1 MTTSPRR
8 DGSELLDRIVP
19 LWRET
24 LPSTVPRV
32 YFDRFIARN
41 RDELIRRF
49 DALAGTPHVRP
60 RAGREAVKA
69 LDRRL
74 GFMPKRVRVG
84 NISYHSATWVAH
96 EEEIEIMFQSDRT
109 EKGEATMILHAAP
122 RVDDELDIRGTLQ
135 NEDGETVCSF
145 DWEVIPHRELILLRE
160 TLLARWFHVTTT
172 PERRMA
178 PSMLEALA
186 VLRAEEDASNGPEQ
200 THPWTGV
207 HDLTR
212 DALIARGLA
221 DVLVTPGRPPH
232 YQTTPAGRQRLAETN
247 TLVTHHL
254 DLAAIARE
262 EARMG
267 AKLRAGRDQEEGAF
281 TESLQRGMAH
291 EASHGRTGWNAR
303 STVFKNLDTDPHFY
317 DKRPPASG
325 PRFTPAIVY
334 PLKFSNQSLANLF
347 SKLGGSNMPAR
358 LHVGGYDFDRTSVTI
373 DEIGFVLVVYRTAA
387 RDNPRT
393 VTLANGIETKPF
405 IPGPL
410 VVFLTPKGTEAIF
423 SIELQ
428 RHDGHQVV
436 SSNWVK
442 GSIESILGLTS
453 AEVMDLVGL
462 EKPKTQH
469 A

>member
-1 MTTSPRR
+1 
-8 DGSELLDRIVP
+8 
-19 LWRET
+19 
-24 LPSTVPRV
+24 
-32 YFDRFIARN
+32 
-41 RDELIRRF
+41 
-49 DALAGTPHVRP
+49 
-60 RAGREAVKA
+60 
-69 LDRRL
+69 
-74 GFMPKRVRVG
+74 
-84 NISYHSATWVAH
+84 
-96 EEEIEIMFQSDRT
+96 
-109 EKGEATMILHAAP
+109 
-122 RVDDELDIRGTLQ
+122 
-135 NEDGETVCSF
+135 
-145 DWEVIPHRELILLRE
+145 
-160 TLLARWFHVTTT
+160 
-172 PERRMA
+172 MA

-186 VLRAEEDASNGPEQ
+186 VLRAEEYSTGPEQ

-221 DVLVTPGRPPH
+221 DEIVNLGGPPH
-232 YQTTPAGRQRLAETN
+232 YRTTPAGRQRLAETN
-247 TLVTHHL
+247 TSVRPQP

-262 EARMG
+262 EALMG
-267 AKLRAGRDQEEGAF
+267 AQLRAGRDREEGAF

-291 EASHGRTGWNAR
+291 EASQG
-303 STVFKNLDTDPHFY
+303 
-317 DKRPPASG
+317 RPPASG
-325 PRFTPAIVY
+325 RRFTPAIVY
-334 PLKFSNQSLANLF
+334 PLKFSNQSLAQLF
-347 SKLGGSNMPAR
+347 SKLSGSNMPAR
-358 LHVGGYDFDRTSVTI
+358 LHVGGYDFDRASVTI

-462 EKPKTQH
+462 EKPKAQH